1 MWPLARKASRCEAN
15 AVLLAKVAC
24 PALVVLEMLVCATFV
39 TSAVMRIKLEIQV
52 SKLRHVRNS
61 ACDTDSERVEEC
73 WFWPNTKVQHRP
85 GTWHHGFIL
94 GCWVI
99 PPIVVKMLSIIG
111 VVRSAS
117 HPVGAFSRLE
127 VSPDTEDADIRP
139 NRGGG
144 GISGLGRPGH
154 GR

>member
-1 MWPLARKASRCEAN
+1 MWPLVHKASRCEAN

-24 PALVVLEMLVCATFV
+24 PALVVLEMLVCAAV
-39 TSAVMRIKLEIQV
+39 VRSAVMRIEFEIQV

-61 ACDTDSERVEEC
+61 ACDTDSESVEEC

-85 GTWHHGFIL
+85 GTWHRGFVL
-94 GCWVI
+94 GCWSI
-99 PPIVVKMLSIIG
+99 PPIVVKMLNIHG
-111 VVRSAS
+111 VVRSAP

-127 VSPDTEDADIRP
+127 VSPDVEDAKIGP
-139 NRGGG
+139 KRGGR
-144 GISGLGRPGH
+144 GISGIGRPEQ